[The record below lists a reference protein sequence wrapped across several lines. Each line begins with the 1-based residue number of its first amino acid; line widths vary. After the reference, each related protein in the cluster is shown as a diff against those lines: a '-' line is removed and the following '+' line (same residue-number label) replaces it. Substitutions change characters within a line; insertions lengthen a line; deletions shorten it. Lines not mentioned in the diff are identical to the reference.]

1 MKLAHPLLSS
11 PIVFCENQIP
21 VLVLENAAAFRE
33 FAVELL
39 QQSEGQ
45 EGTFVLSRADRCLD
59 CAEHLNVFLDFL
71 HPPELEKRLQSK
83 LITAL
88 LREAQETLAG
98 ETLQFSRAVQEYMG
112 KLAALAD
119 YPVAF
124 EQSENLPALLKAMDF
139 RADLSGLSACE
150 ALLEQMTLLH
160 GLAKDQC
167 FVLVNA
173 KAFFSAAEL
182 EKLYKMARYRKLCL
196 LLLEPRAGTIL
207 PGEQVRLFDEDLCEL
222 TLDSGP

>member
-1 MKLAHPLLSS
+1 
-11 PIVFCENQIP
+11 
-21 VLVLENAAAFRE
+21 
-33 FAVELL
+33 
-39 QQSEGQ
+39 
-45 EGTFVLSRADRCLD
+45 
-59 CAEHLNVFLDFL
+59 
-71 HPPELEKRLQSK
+71 
-83 LITAL
+83 
-88 LREAQETLAG
+88 
-98 ETLQFSRAVQEYMG
+98 MG

-182 EKLYKMARYRKLCL
+182 EKLYKMALYRKLCL

-207 PGEQVRLFDEDLCEL
+207 PGEQIRLFDEDLCEL

>member
-11 PIVFCENQIP
+11 PIAFCENQIP

-45 EGTFVLSRADRCLD
+45 EGAFVLSRADRCLD

-88 LREAQETLAG
+88 LREKPSS
-98 ETLQFSRAVQEYMG
+98 SRGPSRNTWASW
-112 KLAALAD
+112 
-119 YPVAF
+119 PR
-124 EQSENLPALLKAMDF
+124 SRIIPWP
-139 RADLSGLSACE
+139 LSKVKTCPRCSRPWI
-150 ALLEQMTLLH
+150 
-160 GLAKDQC
+160 
-167 FVLVNA
+167 F
-173 KAFFSAAEL
+173 
-182 EKLYKMARYRKLCL
+182 AR
-196 LLLEPRAGTIL
+196 I
-207 PGEQVRLFDEDLCEL
+207 
-222 TLDSGP
+222 

>member
-45 EGTFVLSRADRCLD
+45 EGTFVLSCADRCLD

-88 LREAQETLAG
+88 LREAQETLAS
-98 ETLQFSRAVQEYMG
+98 ETLQLSRAVQE
-112 KLAALAD
+112 
-119 YPVAF
+119 
-124 EQSENLPALLKAMDF
+124 
-139 RADLSGLSACE
+139 
-150 ALLEQMTLLH
+150 
-160 GLAKDQC
+160 
-167 FVLVNA
+167 
-173 KAFFSAAEL
+173 
-182 EKLYKMARYRKLCL
+182 
-196 LLLEPRAGTIL
+196 
-207 PGEQVRLFDEDLCEL
+207 
-222 TLDSGP
+222 